1 MVKWGVPQQVE
12 VNEVMKKEAVAKA
25 LNCLYEFENGSFK
38 NPVKNDAKMFLAEDY
53 ANLYNEILGLVAS
66 SVGEDENNIPVKMIK
81 FKPSNIAFV
90 DMLVMKKK
98 NNACKQF
105 SFKENGEKLKVCKV
119 DSEKLN
125 MNDYSPFC
133 ME

>member
-1 MVKWGVPQQVE
+1 MENNNNSKLGI
-12 VNEVMKKEAVAKA
+12 NEEMRKSAVAKA
-25 LNCLYEFENGSFK
+25 LNCLFEFEKSNFK
-38 NPVKNDAKMFLAEDY
+38 NTVRPDAQNFLTEEFS
-53 ANLYNEILGLVAS
+53 NLYNEVLNLVEA
-66 SVGEDENNIPVKMIK
+66 SVGEDEKNIPVKMIK

-90 DMLVMKKK
+90 DMIVMKKK

-119 DSEKLN
+119 DAEKLN
-125 MNDYSPFC
+125 MNEYSPYC

>member
-1 MVKWGVPQQVE
+1 MVKWREPQQVA
-12 VNEVMKKEAVAKA
+12 VNEEMRKEAVAKA
-25 LNCLYEFENGSFK
+25 FNCLYEFENGNFK
-38 NPVKNDAKMFLAEDY
+38 NSVKNDAKMYLAEEY
-53 ANLYNEILGLVAS
+53 ANLYNEILNLVAS

-81 FKPSNIAFV
+81 FKPSNIAFI
-90 DMLVMKKK
+90 DMLIMKKK

-119 DSEKLN
+119 DQDKLN
-125 MNDYSPFC
+125 MREYSPFC